1 MDVYQVCSS
10 KCFHVCYFSIHEM
23 SVQTKIIKL
32 FNSLTLMLS
41 TGHWFEQLVWVKTI
55 FTGKWRVE
63 RGVAETCCKGNYFRF
78 SEWENETGV
87 DRESGREIEVKCQ
100 IMNSVCETEW
110 RLFRWL
116 YRNWDGKW
124 ENDVET
130 GEDRERCWEIEVRLN
145 FKKEC
150 KEMGSERIFFI
161 MIYKE
166 KASCYT

>member
-32 FNSLTLMLS
+32 FNSFTLMLS

-78 SEWENETGV
+78 SEWENETWV

-116 YRNWDGKW
+116 YRNWDER

-130 GEDRERCWEIEVRLN
+130 GEDRERWWEIEVRLK
-145 FKKEC
+145 FKK
-150 KEMGSERIFFI
+150 RV
-161 MIYKE
+161 
-166 KASCYT
+166 